1 MRRQWRW
8 PEARPAT
15 TEPRSGAAFRPD
27 AWPHLNGCSGK
38 GKLRNVIV
46 HVFGLTGGFA
56 SGKSAVAARF
66 AARGVP
72 VLDADQLARDVV
84 EPGSEGLRAVVAEF
98 GPEMEEARGR
108 LDRKRLGALVFAQP
122 EARQRLERITH
133 PRIQAAMRERAA
145 ALAARGE
152 ALCCYEAPLLVEV
165 GSAAKLRP
173 LVVVSASV
181 EAQVERGM
189 RRDGLSEAEAKKR
202 IAAQFPLEKKLAVA
216 DYVIDNSSTLEHAVA
231 EADRVL
237 DAICKELGVPPE
249 RYPRTLA

>member
-1 MRRQWRW
+1 M
-8 PEARPAT
+8 
-15 TEPRSGAAFRPD
+15 
-27 AWPHLNGCSGK
+27 
-38 GKLRNVIV
+38 

-84 EPGSEGLRAVVAEF
+84 EPGTEGLGAVVAEF
-98 GPEMEEARGR
+98 GAEMVDASGR

-122 EARQRLERITH
+122 EARKRLEQIMH
-133 PRIQAAMRERAA
+133 PRIQAAMRERTA
-145 ALAARGE
+145 ALGAQGE

-165 GSAAKLRP
+165 GSADKLRP

-181 EAQVERGM
+181 DAQVERGM
-189 RRDGLSEAEAKKR
+189 RRDGLSEAEARKR

-216 DYVIDNSSTLEHAVA
+216 DYVIDNSSTLEHVVA

-237 DAICKELGVPPE
+237 DAICGEFAVPLG
-249 RYPRTLA
+249 RYPRTPA

>member
-98 GPEMEEARGR
+98 GPEMEEASGR
-108 LDRKRLGALVFAQP
+108 LD
-122 EARQRLERITH
+122 RITH

>member
-1 MRRQWRW
+1 M
-8 PEARPAT
+8 
-15 TEPRSGAAFRPD
+15 
-27 AWPHLNGCSGK
+27 
-38 GKLRNVIV
+38 

-84 EPGSEGLRAVVAEF
+84 QPGTEGLAAVVAEF
-98 GPEMEEARGR
+98 GPDVVDAAGR
-108 LDRKRLGALVFAQP
+108 LDRKRLGALVFASP
-122 EARQRLERITH
+122 EARKRLEALTH
-133 PRIQAAMRERAA
+133 PRIHAAMRERTA
-145 ALAARGE
+145 ALAAQRE

-165 GSAAKLRP
+165 GSYETLRP

-181 EAQVERGM
+181 EAQIERGV
-189 RRDGLSEAEAKKR
+189 RRDGLAEAEAKKR

-216 DYVIDNSSTLEHAVA
+216 DYVIDNSSTLSHAVA

-237 DAICKELGVPPE
+237 DAICAELGVAPE
-249 RYPRTLA
+249 RYPRPAT